1 VRTLL
6 AVPAV
11 CLACVPALAVDAF
24 VYPPESTVKFAC
36 SVSHDTV
43 TVTLTSD
50 GLLPTF
56 DIYISDHTV
65 NSPQLF
71 ECRVDGLLQN
81 DLVPEIDSI
90 FDGVR
95 TTRWVIDQFQ
105 SELSLKYYVPS
116 YFNSQLNWV
125 AFQDGPVFGLVV
137 DTVCC
142 SGTTGNINNDP
153 ANMTD
158 LADLSMLIGY
168 LTGIP
173 YNLNCPA
180 EANIDGSSSG
190 EIDLTDLALLIGY
203 LVQGQT
209 LPACP

>member
-1 VRTLL
+1 M
-6 AVPAV
+6 
-11 CLACVPALAVDAF
+11 
-24 VYPPESTVKFAC
+24 
-36 SVSHDTV
+36 
-43 TVTLTSD
+43 
-50 GLLPTF
+50 
-56 DIYISDHTV
+56 
-65 NSPQLF
+65 
-71 ECRVDGLLQN
+71 
-81 DLVPEIDSI
+81 
-90 FDGVR
+90 
-95 TTRWVIDQFQ
+95 
-105 SELSLKYYVPS
+105 
-116 YFNSQLNWV
+116 
-125 AFQDGPVFGLVV
+125 VV

-190 EIDLTDLALLIGY
+190 EVDLTDLALLIGY